1 MRMNENQMKEALEQI
16 LVVTKKI
23 DNNATLLTKNNGK
36 MYIELLDTQVEKRA
50 QIWISATQIVIF
62 AGSKTQIF
70 DKLTSNYSI
79 SKSDSHVTQRK
90 TIFESDKRI
99 ELVIEFLN
107 QFIATEQKTTKKAK
121 STKAVSTK
129 KVSKKVSASA

>member
-1 MRMNENQMKEALEQI
+1 MRMNENQMREALEQI
-16 LVVTKKI
+16 LAVTKKI

-50 QIWISATQIVIF
+50 QIWVSATQIVIF

-70 DKLTSNYSI
+70 DKLTSDYSI

-99 ELVIEFLN
+99 DLVIDFLN
-107 QFIATEQKTTKKAK
+107 QFIEVKATKKTTTKK
-121 STKAVSTK
+121 TTTK
-129 KVSKKVSASA
+129 KVNKKASATA

>member
-1 MRMNENQMKEALEQI
+1 MKMNENQMREALEQI
-16 LVVTKKI
+16 CEVAKKI
-23 DNNATLLTKNNGK
+23 DSNATLLTKNNGK

-50 QIWISATQIVIF
+50 QIWISATQVVIF

-70 DKLTSNYSI
+70 EKLTTDYSI

-90 TIFESDKRI
+90 TIFETDKRI

-107 QFIATEQKTTKKAK
+107 QFIEVKTTKKTTTKK
-121 STKAVSTK
+121 STTK
-129 KVSKKVSASA
+129 KVNKKENKTA